1 MEIEM
6 STQFKRN
13 RQEKALVDYLNG
25 ISVVQIAIEFGV
37 SRSTIYNWLRK
48 QKARGVIKIVP
59 TQKEVMNLK

>member
-1 MEIEM
+1 M